1 MPAAVDSTGRAP
13 PFRGA
18 SFLPRAES
26 RGKPMGRRPVDG
38 MNPYELMY
46 LVQPTADEERLTA
59 IGERIQQAITGAG
72 GKIEKVNVVG
82 RRRLSYK
89 IDRFRDGIYIVV
101 DFQLAPNA
109 AREVDRT
116 IKLQEE
122 ILRHIIIRR
131 DEN

>member
-1 MPAAVDSTGRAP
+1 
-13 PFRGA
+13 
-18 SFLPRAES
+18 
-26 RGKPMGRRPVDG
+26 

-46 LVQPTADEERLTA
+46 LVQPTADEERLSA

-101 DFQLAPNA
+101 DFQLAPSA

-131 DEN
+131 DEI